1 MPGHVP
7 PPWFGHGGF
16 HEWIAKLGPP
26 ESYIQEDLE
35 RLMTLRKMEKTFA
48 GQTLTGTVSTE
59 PMQRRKRETSFLAP
73 LGGFKKE
80 LAKKQ
85 YRPMSTLGHAGPSW
99 RNEAGTWVVQPSWV
113 SGEEG
118 EAPLH
123 EQLVARSTPGQPFV
137 PFYYR
142 LQRRKPHPRPPGLMS
157 YRSMAGSRSSS
168 RRSSVSQ
175 GWSAS
180 QMVTPRQ
187 DVEEIL
193 GPEASKPIIPSGRRR
208 SLSQMA
214 GIDGLE
220 KLQLEHAST
229 DKFRQNAAK
238 YGYAGRARG
247 F

>member
-7 PPWFGHGGF
+7 SPWFGHGGF

-48 GQTLTGTVSTE
+48 GQTLTGNVFTPSQCPCSCTILYGVLSSPSLCPCLTGTVSTE

-123 EQLVARSTPGQPFV
+123 EQLVGVAWLQPV
-137 PFYYR
+137 HEWLLLPHGHACR
-142 LQRRKPHPRPPGLMS
+142 LHMPLYVH
-157 YRSMAGSRSSS
+157 Y
-168 RRSSVSQ
+168 VH
-175 GWSAS
+175 
-180 QMVTPRQ
+180 
-187 DVEEIL
+187 
-193 GPEASKPIIPSGRRR
+193 
-208 SLSQMA
+208 
-214 GIDGLE
+214 
-220 KLQLEHAST
+220 QLHH
-229 DKFRQNAAK
+229 D
-238 YGYAGRARG
+238 
-247 F
+247 